1 MPERSDPEAV
11 ASARAIAE
19 ARAVAEALAVGD
31 ACRAAACF
39 ALDPCGIG
47 AVLRADLGEAS
58 GAWIDAVRGSLPAA
72 TTVRRVPPHIDD
84 ERLLGGADLAATLQ
98 QGRAVYVRGVLEE
111 LAGGVLVLPIAER
124 VAPQLAARIAG
135 ALDRRSISVMH
146 GGSVTEQPAHFG
158 VIAIDSGRGAEER
171 CSATLRERLAMHLD
185 LSGVSLADAAQ
196 LLPDRTLIE
205 AARARLSAVSSND
218 AALRALCSTA
228 AACGIDSLR
237 APVLALRVAC
247 ASAALDARLEPDED
261 DLEFAAR
268 VVLAPRA
275 TVIPAGPPADPPAD
289 PMADPPADPMA
300 DPPADPPADPEQ
312 SDPPPDSPA
321 DASAPQSQ
329 LSQARDAGE
338 IEDQVLAAA
347 KAAIPAGLLA
357 ELASRFAAP
366 RRASSIGRAGAS
378 VVAKRRGRP
387 AGVRA
392 GKPGNGSRLNV
403 LATLRTA
410 APWQPLRRAAARG
423 SETRLQGSGARVL
436 VRVSD
441 FRVTWYRQ
449 HTQTV
454 TVFALDASGSSAL
467 HRLAEAKGAI
477 ELLLAEC
484 YVRRDQVAVLSFR
497 GRGAELLLAPT
508 RSLLRAKRSL
518 AGLPGGGGTPLAAGI
533 DAARALATQVARH
546 GQTPSVVLLTDG
558 AANVARDG
566 SGGRARAAEDAL
578 QAARGMASAGFR
590 TLLIDTAPRPSPQA
604 RILAQALRGRYLPLP
619 DADARSLAAA
629 VQHAG

>member
-1 MPERSDPEAV
+1 MAEQSHAAAV
-11 ASARAIAE
+11 AA
-19 ARAVAEALAVGD
+19 ALAVAD
-31 ACRAAACF
+31 SWRAAACF

-47 AVLRADLGEAS
+47 AVLRADPGEAS
-58 GAWIDAVRGSLPAA
+58 GAWIDAVRASLPPS
-72 TTVRRVPPHIDD
+72 TSVRRVPPHIDD
-84 ERLLGGADLAATLQ
+84 ERLLGGTDLAATLQ

-124 VAPQLAARIAG
+124 VSPQLAARIAG
-135 ALDRRSISVMH
+135 VLDRRSISVMRA
-146 GGSVTEQPAHFG
+146 GGVTEQPALFG
-158 VIAIDSGRGAEER
+158 VIAIDSGRGDEER

-185 LSGVSLADAAQ
+185 LNGLRLEGAAE
-196 LLPDRTLIE
+196 LMPDRTLIE
-205 AARARLSAVSSND
+205 AARARLAEVSSNA

-237 APVLALRVAC
+237 APALALRVAC

-275 TVIPAGPPADPPAD
+275 TVIPADPDAESQQSEPPPAA
-289 PMADPPADPMA
+289 
-300 DPPADPPADPEQ
+300 PEG
-312 SDPPPDSPA
+312 PA
-321 DASAPQSQ
+321 DARPP
-329 LSQARDAGE
+329 LSDLEQPRDAGE
-338 IEDQVLAAA
+338 LEDQVLAAA

-357 ELASRFAAP
+357 ELAAGFAS
-366 RRASSIGRAGAS
+366 RRANSIGRAGAS

-387 AGVRA
+387 AGIRA

-403 LATLRTA
+403 VATLRTA
-410 APWQPLRRAAARG
+410 APWQPLRRAAA
-423 SETRLQGSGARVL
+423 QGGGARVL

-533 DAARALATQVARH
+533 DAARTLAARVARH

-578 QAARGMASAGFR
+578 LAARGMASAGFR
-590 TLLIDTAPRPSPQA
+590 TLLIDTAPRPAPQA
-604 RILAQALRGRYLPLP
+604 RSLAQAMRARYLPLP
-619 DADARSLAAA
+619 DADARALAAA

>member
-1 MPERSDPEAV
+1 VAEQSHAAAV
-11 ASARAIAE
+11 AA
-19 ARAVAEALAVGD
+19 ALAVAD
-31 ACRAAACF
+31 SWRAAACF

-47 AVLRADLGEAS
+47 AVLRADPGEAS
-58 GAWIDAVRGSLPAA
+58 GAWIDGVRASLPPS
-72 TTVRRVPPHIDD
+72 TSVRRVPPHIDD
-84 ERLLGGADLAATLQ
+84 ERLLGGTDLAATLQ

-124 VAPQLAARIAG
+124 VSPQLAARIAG
-135 ALDRRSISVMH
+135 VLDRRSISVMRA
-146 GGSVTEQPAHFG
+146 GGVTEQPALFG
-158 VIAIDSGRGAEER
+158 VIAIDSGRGDEER

-185 LSGVSLADAAQ
+185 LNGLRLEGAAE
-196 LLPDRTLIE
+196 LMPDRTLIE
-205 AARARLSAVSSND
+205 AARARLAEVSSNA

-237 APVLALRVAC
+237 APALALRVAC

-275 TVIPAGPPADPPAD
+275 TVIPADPDAESQQSEPPPAA
-289 PMADPPADPMA
+289 
-300 DPPADPPADPEQ
+300 PEG
-312 SDPPPDSPA
+312 PA
-321 DASAPQSQ
+321 DARPP
-329 LSQARDAGE
+329 LSDLEQPRDAGE
-338 IEDQVLAAA
+338 LEDQVLAAA

-357 ELASRFAAP
+357 ELAAGFAS
-366 RRASSIGRAGAS
+366 RRANSIGRAGAS

-387 AGVRA
+387 AGIRA

-403 LATLRTA
+403 VATLRTA
-410 APWQPLRRAAARG
+410 APWQPLRRAAA
-423 SETRLQGSGARVL
+423 QGGGARVL

-533 DAARALATQVARH
+533 DAARTLAARVARH

-578 QAARGMASAGFR
+578 LAARGMASAGFR
-590 TLLIDTAPRPSPQA
+590 TLLIDTAPRPAPQA
-604 RILAQALRGRYLPLP
+604 RSLAQAMRARYLPLP
-619 DADARSLAAA
+619 DADARALAAA

>member
-1 MPERSDPEAV
+1 MAEQSHAAAV
-11 ASARAIAE
+11 AA
-19 ARAVAEALAVGD
+19 ALAVAD
-31 ACRAAACF
+31 SWRAAACF

-47 AVLRADLGEAS
+47 AVLRADPGEAS
-58 GAWIDAVRGSLPAA
+58 GAWIDGVRASLPPS
-72 TTVRRVPPHIDD
+72 TSVRRVPPHIDD
-84 ERLLGGADLAATLQ
+84 ERLLGGTDLAATLQ

-124 VAPQLAARIAG
+124 VSPQLAARIAG
-135 ALDRRSISVMH
+135 VLDRRSISVMRA
-146 GGSVTEQPAHFG
+146 GGVTEQPALFG
-158 VIAIDSGRGAEER
+158 VIAIDSGRGDEER

-185 LSGVSLADAAQ
+185 LNGLRLEGAAE
-196 LLPDRTLIE
+196 LMPDRTLIE
-205 AARARLSAVSSND
+205 AARARLAEVSSNA

-237 APVLALRVAC
+237 APALALRVAC

-275 TVIPAGPPADPPAD
+275 TVIPADPDAESQQSEPPPAA
-289 PMADPPADPMA
+289 
-300 DPPADPPADPEQ
+300 PEG
-312 SDPPPDSPA
+312 PA
-321 DASAPQSQ
+321 DARPP
-329 LSQARDAGE
+329 LSDLEQPRDAGE
-338 IEDQVLAAA
+338 LEDQVLAAA

-357 ELASRFAAP
+357 ELAAGFAS
-366 RRASSIGRAGAS
+366 RRANSIGRAGAS

-387 AGVRA
+387 AGIRA

-403 LATLRTA
+403 VATLRTA
-410 APWQPLRRAAARG
+410 APWQPLRRAAA
-423 SETRLQGSGARVL
+423 QGGGARVL

-533 DAARALATQVARH
+533 DAARTLAARVARH

-578 QAARGMASAGFR
+578 LAARGMASAGFR
-590 TLLIDTAPRPSPQA
+590 TLLIDTAPRPAPQA
-604 RILAQALRGRYLPLP
+604 RSLAQAMRARYLPLP
-619 DADARSLAAA
+619 DADARALAAA

>member
-1 MPERSDPEAV
+1 VAEQSHAAAV
-11 ASARAIAE
+11 AA
-19 ARAVAEALAVGD
+19 ALAVAD
-31 ACRAAACF
+31 SWRAAACF

-47 AVLRADLGEAS
+47 AVLRADPGEAS
-58 GAWIDAVRGSLPAA
+58 GAWIDAVRASLPPS
-72 TTVRRVPPHIDD
+72 TSVRRVPPHIDD
-84 ERLLGGADLAATLQ
+84 ERLLGGTDLAATLQ

-124 VAPQLAARIAG
+124 VSPQLAARIAG
-135 ALDRRSISVMH
+135 VLDRRSISVMRA
-146 GGSVTEQPAHFG
+146 GGVTEQPALFG
-158 VIAIDSGRGAEER
+158 VIAIDSGRGDEER

-185 LSGVSLADAAQ
+185 LNGLRLEGAAE
-196 LLPDRTLIE
+196 LMPDRTLIE
-205 AARARLSAVSSND
+205 AARARLAEVSSNA

-237 APVLALRVAC
+237 APALALRVAC

-275 TVIPAGPPADPPAD
+275 TVIPADPDAESQQSEPPPAA
-289 PMADPPADPMA
+289 
-300 DPPADPPADPEQ
+300 PEG
-312 SDPPPDSPA
+312 PA
-321 DASAPQSQ
+321 DARPP
-329 LSQARDAGE
+329 LSDLEQPRDAGE
-338 IEDQVLAAA
+338 LEDQVLAAA

-357 ELASRFAAP
+357 ELAAGFAS
-366 RRASSIGRAGAS
+366 RRANSIGRAGAS

-387 AGVRA
+387 AGIRA

-403 LATLRTA
+403 VATLRTA
-410 APWQPLRRAAARG
+410 APWQPLRRAAA
-423 SETRLQGSGARVL
+423 QGGGARVL

-533 DAARALATQVARH
+533 DAARTLAARVARH

-578 QAARGMASAGFR
+578 LAARGMASAGFR
-590 TLLIDTAPRPSPQA
+590 TLLIDTAPRPAPQA
-604 RILAQALRGRYLPLP
+604 RSLAQAMRARYLPLP
-619 DADARSLAAA
+619 DADARALAAA